1 MVKKANTKKEFNAD
15 KEQKSVTAKTTKQS
29 KDTKSVKE
37 KTTKLNKETKLVTE
51 KPKSTTDF
59 VTTALRHNNRV
70 RTTKWRKR
78 HVLV

>member
-1 MVKKANTKKEFNAD
+1 MAKKANTTKELNAD
-15 KEQKSVTAKTTKQS
+15 NKQKSVTAKTTK
-29 KDTKSVKE
+29 
-37 KTTKLNKETKLVTE
+37 LNKETKSVTE